1 MLRQSLLCR
10 KATQSSRRIPSF
22 FSYYLL
28 PCSIARGWMQFPVLL
43 NTAGPHFLS
52 ILNGIVCIYWP
63 QNFSSNDFIW
73 GMENGMEE
81 MTLKG
86 RWEDGTSVIQSDG
99 RSHWRCFLS
108 LSFCL
113 FMCIALS
120 LFCVSL
126 SFLCLCTRTRM
137 QACVCVRVFLC
148 AGLSSSLLSG
158 YIVSLTVCPFF
169 PTIVPWCLWK
179 FSEMLSFCY
188 GNKPSKT

>member
-10 KATQSSRRIPSF
+10 KVTQSSRCIPSL

-63 QNFSSNDFIW
+63 QNFSSNNFIW

-81 MTLKG
+81 MTLKE

-99 RSHWRCFLS
+99 RSHRRCFLS

-137 QACVCVRVFLC
+137 QACVCACFSLC
-148 AGLSSSLLSG
+148 GSQQ
-158 YIVSLTVCPFF
+158 
-169 PTIVPWCLWK
+169 
-179 FSEMLSFCY
+179 LSFIWIYSFLNSLSFLPHHCTLMPLEIFW
-188 GNKPSKT
+188 NAFLLLW